1 MKRKLIEGSAEQ
13 MSAFSNSRKKEYC
26 GVGPKYGATF
36 CRHLDKGEWSTAAVT
51 LGMAWPAHTHVTHMQ
66 VHLCAQLH
74 IIHGHASGFV
84 LPRSRCVSER
94 HNA

>member
-51 LGMAWPAHTHVTHMQ
+51 LGMAWPAHTHAGSLVRTITYYTW
-66 VHLCAQLH
+66 AR
-74 IIHGHASGFV
+74 I
-84 LPRSRCVSER
+84 
-94 HNA
+94 